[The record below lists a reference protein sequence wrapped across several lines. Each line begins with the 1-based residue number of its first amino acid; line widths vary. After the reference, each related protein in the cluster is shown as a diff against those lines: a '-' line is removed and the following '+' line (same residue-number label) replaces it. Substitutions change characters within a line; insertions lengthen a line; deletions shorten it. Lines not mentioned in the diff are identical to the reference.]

1 MKQVVHLFLAAFIMF
16 ALAACSDDRPV
27 LRIYNW
33 GDYLSQDVID
43 AFESEYN
50 CKIELDTFDSNEA
63 MYAKLAAGAAGYDI
77 VVPSSYMAKP
87 MFDQGMLEKLDHS
100 KLPNIKKYF
109 DTKYS
114 ALNLDP
120 QMAYSVPYFV
130 SFTGIGYD
138 TKYIKDFEPTW
149 KMFERSDLKGKTS
162 LLDDQREVLGCA
174 LRTLGYSTNE
184 TDPAKIAEAVS
195 LARTWK
201 QQIARFGVD
210 DTKQSLAT
218 GEFWMIQTY
227 SGDMLQVIEEVPTVK
242 FVIPAEGSTVTFD
255 NMAIMKDSKNKDLA
269 YKFIDFLYRPEIAV
283 MNMNEIQYIMPHNEA
298 VGKVDEAIR
307 SNPAFNIPEED
318 FKRCI
323 PLQDLGD
330 KNKLY
335 NDAWDRIKQE

>member
-1 MKQVVHLFLAAFIMF
+1 MKQAVHLFLAAFI
-16 ALAACSDDRPV
+16 ALVLAACSDDRPV

-33 GDYLSQDVID
+33 GDYLSQDVIE
-43 AFESEYN
+43 AFEDEYN

-63 MYAKLAAGAAGYDI
+63 MYAKLTAGASGYDI

-100 KLPNIKKYF
+100 KLPNVKNYY
-109 DTKYS
+109 DTKYDT
-114 ALNLDP
+114 LNLDP
-120 QMAYSVPYFV
+120 AMTYSIPYFI

-138 TKYIKDFEPTW
+138 VNNVKDFKPSW
-149 KMFERSDLKGKTS
+149 RMFERADLKNKTS
-162 LLDDQREVLGCA
+162 LLDDQREVMGCA

-184 TDPAKIAEAVS
+184 TDPARIAEAVE
-195 LARTWK
+195 LARKWK
-201 QQIARFGVD
+201 NQIARFGVD

-227 SGDMLQVIEEVPTVK
+227 SGDMLQVIAEVPTVK
-242 FVIPAEGSTVTFD
+242 FVIPEEGSTVTFD
-255 NMAIMKDSKNKDLA
+255 NLAIMKDSKSKDLA
-269 YKFIDFLYRPEIAV
+269 YKFIDFLYRPEIAA
-283 MNMNEIQYIMPHNEA
+283 MNMNEIQYIMPHNKA
-298 VGKVDEAIR
+298 IALVDEELRA
-307 SNPAFNIPEED
+307 NPAFLIPEED

-335 NDAWDRIKQE
+335 NDAWDRIKQQ